1 LSICTKIYD
10 FNDEAKNIKEKQERL
25 RTLQELQEIVANTT
39 MMENLVKPNLEK
51 VMNMIKRNIFRP
63 LPIVKKQGL
72 AGESE

>member
-1 LSICTKIYD
+1 MISMTKQS
-10 FNDEAKNIKEKQERL
+10 EKKTRL
-25 RTLQELQEIVANTT
+25 KTLQELQEIIANPS

-72 AGESE
+72 AGETE